1 MARPCHIASLPSYGN
16 VNSLGRTAYLT
27 QKQELCRQIWRSAW
41 ASHVA
46 QMVKNLTAIRRPTF
60 DPWVGK
66 IPMATH
72 SGTLVWR
79 TPWTEEPG
87 RQQSMCPQRVR
98 HNRAT
103 NTTGLH
109 RRAEHIIFALQLSC
123 VARYFFPEKQ
133 SSLLLKWEMTL
144 KA

>member
-1 MARPCHIASLPSYGN
+1 
-16 VNSLGRTAYLT
+16 
-27 QKQELCRQIWRSAW
+27 
-41 ASHVA
+41 
-46 QMVKNLTAIRRPTF
+46 MVKHLPARQKTWVQPLGQE
-60 DPWVGK
+60 DPLEKEMAPHSSTLAWK
-66 IPMATH
+66 I
-72 SGTLVWR
+72 
-79 TPWTEEPG
+79 PWTEEPG

-133 SSLLLKWEMTL
+133 SSLLLK
-144 KA
+144 